1 MDVEMQ
7 RRKVISDNI
16 ANADTPHF
24 KRSEVS
30 FEASLRRAMDS
41 EKAVKAENFPAKMT
55 EGRHIPFFK
64 EIPIHSVRPRMHVD
78 YLTSM
83 RNDGNNVDMER
94 EVQDTLKNQLRYQAL
109 TQLLTHNN
117 RTMNL
122 VLRAP

>member
-30 FEASLRRAMDS
+30 FEAQLRRSIES

-55 EGRHIPFFK
+55 KDRHIPFFK
-64 EIPIHSVRPRMHVD
+64 EIPMNSVRPRTHVD

-94 EVQDTLKNQLRYQAL
+94 EVQDILKNQLRYQAL

-117 RTMNL
+117 RTMYTIM
-122 VLRAP
+122 RAP